1 MSESRKTNIINE
13 KNMINI
19 MYLPALI
26 LFCIFVFY
34 PFVSGIRISFTNWNG
49 FSQNF
54 EYIGWLNYKNLLHD
68 EILQLAL
75 KNTLIYGIGST
86 ILQQMLGL
94 FYAVFLDKKF
104 IGSKTT
110 RTVVYLPVLIAAVI
124 MGYMWYFIF
133 QYNSGALNDVLRVL
147 GLESVDWLAKGN
159 QAVWIITLVN
169 TIQYTGVSMVIYLA
183 GLQNIPKMYY
193 EAAQIDGAGPIS
205 QFFKITLP
213 LLYPAIV
220 TSVTLNL
227 IGGLK
232 LFDVIKALTNGG
244 PGYSSHSISTLVDHT
259 YFKTQAAGYSSA
271 MGVILFLI
279 IMGVALLT
287 IKIFDKNEVDM

>member
-1 MSESRKTNIINE
+1 MIGSRKSNMINE
-13 KNMINI
+13 KNIINI

-34 PFVSGIRISFTNWNG
+34 PFVSGIKISFTNWNG
-49 FSQNF
+49 FSQSYQ
-54 EYIGWLNYKNLLHD
+54 YIGWSNYKSLLDD

-86 ILQQMLGL
+86 VLQQILGL
-94 FYAVFLDKKF
+94 SYAVFLDKKF
-104 IGSKTT
+104 IGSRTT

-133 QYNSGALNDVLRVL
+133 QYNSGALNDVLNIL
-147 GLESVDWLAKGN
+147 GLQPVDWLAKGN
-159 QAVWIITLVN
+159 QAVSIITLVN

-193 EAAQIDGAGPIS
+193 EAAQIDGAGPMS

-271 MGVILFLI
+271 MGVILFLL